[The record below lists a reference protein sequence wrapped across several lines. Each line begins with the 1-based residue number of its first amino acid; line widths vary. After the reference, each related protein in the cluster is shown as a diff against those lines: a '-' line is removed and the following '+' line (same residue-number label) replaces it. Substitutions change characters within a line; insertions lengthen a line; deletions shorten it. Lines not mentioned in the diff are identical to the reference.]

1 MPIPKYFIHERMKAL
16 KEREKMLGQILA
28 KLGPKNKDDAV
39 DEVKM
44 SLEDAVRMIQIHER
58 ARQGILIIHIIH
70 LLLLSRLFTNSIAIT
85 YTTSYSESSIN
96 NSY

>member
-70 LLLLSRLFTNSIAIT
+70 LLLLSRLFTNVIAIT

>member
-1 MPIPKYFIHERMKAL
+1 MKAL

-70 LLLLSRLFTNSIAIT
+70 LLLLSRLFTNVIAIT

>member
-1 MPIPKYFIHERMKAL
+1 MKAL